1 MASSSTDKSTTW
13 SNYEWDEAGRQWYSS
28 RRNAR
33 GETEYLFRPLESETT
48 SAAQD
53 DSSTPRTFAEAE
65 LEVSQNPPL
74 QPYNLPPAAATTT
87 RSAYDQYATANYKI
101 APTGGT
107 PYVVT
112 SPSYTTAPVS
122 YTASDPYEATVTSS
136 YPLLTNV
143 GYESATRSSS
153 HELTTSTGYY
163 PVSTWSNYQSP
174 SYGTND
180 PPGYGSS
187 DYENAE
193 DTAGGLHSAM
203 EALSF
208 ASQGTTQEQ
217 GKTCLYLRWSSSAKF
232 LHRTTPSSGHR
243 TMACKYEDD
252 LQSSWDE

>member
-13 SNYEWDEAGRQWYSS
+13 SNYEWDGTRKQWYTS

-33 GETEYLFRPLESETT
+33 GETEYYYYPQESETT

-53 DSSTPRTFAEAE
+53 DSSTPRTFADAE

-74 QPYNLPPAAATTT
+74 QSYNLPPAAATTT
-87 RSAYDQYATANYKI
+87 GSAYDQYATANYKI
-101 APTGGT
+101 APAGGT

-112 SPSYTTAPVS
+112 APSYTTAPES
-122 YTASDPYEATVTSS
+122 YTASDPYDATVASS
-136 YPLLTNV
+136 YPLLTSV
-143 GYESATRSSS
+143 GHGSATGSSS
-153 HELTTSTGYY
+153 PELTTSTGYY
-163 PVSTWSNYQSP
+163 PVSTCSNYQSP

-180 PPGYGSS
+180 PQGYGSS

-193 DTAGGLHSAM
+193 GIAGGLHSAM

-217 GKTCLYLRWSSSAKF
+217 GKTCLYLR
-232 LHRTTPSSGHR
+232 
-243 TMACKYEDD
+243 
-252 LQSSWDE
+252 